1 MPSIEDIPTRPP
13 SGQDFGQAFNYS
25 VWTPDTT
32 ISLCQV
38 PWNSD
43 YRDIV
48 KFANDAA
55 LQDYLASNAAQPIKL
70 NRMTYARVGEPIR
83 INLPFNAVYKYNYIK
98 VTNPAQ
104 PITATYYDGNPQTM
118 GDTGRAYYYFITDVK
133 YLAPNTTEVQIQLD
147 VWQTFGF
154 DVTFGNCFIERGHI
168 GIANEL
174 AFANNGRDYLTI
186 PEGMDIGDEYS
197 IYQSYVTDVNVE
209 GAEASPACWV
219 MMGIGADIT
228 KDPGTVDAPKLK
240 MASGS
245 RVEGLPQGCD
255 IIFFKSI
262 NDFTNTMI
270 AFANTPWVTETIQFI
285 MAIPPVYGAD
295 TYMHEIDVHGV
306 ELASVKSYRLTG
318 TYEPNYDSVVKE
330 NWRNDAT
337 ANLPE
342 RYRHLTKFLTYPYTI
357 VEMTT
362 YSGQPLILKP
372 ELMPGS
378 DIEVTTIQHVSP
390 PSPRWAIIP
399 KHYNAAMLSGDPV
412 LSGEYLDFATFLT
425 DFPQFTVMNNGY
437 LNYLASN
444 RNQINYQYSAANWDY
459 TRAMQ
464 QNDVQYGQ
472 ANSAIQNQSSQYVAD
487 TNARNSSMQLNNQ
500 MTGANASRNIIANGV
515 GDVAQGNIAAGI
527 GGALNTGVGAGM
539 AMYQNTAQTAIDQT
553 QATARVNANITASGY
568 VADTNKEYGQYAAK
582 GDYQS
587 SIAGINARVQDA
599 KMTQPTVAGQMGGE
613 SFLLWAHRGWNIY
626 TKVKQINFGVASMI
640 GEYWLRYGYAVNRF
654 GNVPAS
660 LKVMD
665 KFTYW
670 KLKETYITSAQC
682 PEVYKQTI
690 RGIFEKGVTVW
701 SNPADIGTI
710 DMASNTPLSG
720 ITL

>member
-1 MPSIEDIPTRPP
+1 MASIEDIPTRPP
-13 SGQDFGQAFNYS
+13 SPTDFGQSFNYS
-25 VWTPDTT
+25 VWTPNTV
-32 ISLCQV
+32 IQLCQV

-55 LQDYLASNAAQPIKL
+55 LQEYLSSGAAQPIQLKK
-70 NRMTYARVGEPIR
+70 MTYARVGEPIR
-83 INLPFNAVYKYNYIK
+83 INLPFNAVFKYNYIK
-98 VTNPAQ
+98 VSNPAQ
-104 PITATYYDGNPQTM
+104 PINATYYDDIGTHSM

-133 YLAPNTTEVQIQLD
+133 YLAPNTTEIQIQLD

-154 DVTFGNCFIERGHI
+154 DVTFGNCFIERGHV
-168 GIANEL
+168 GIAAENS
-174 AFANNGRDYLTI
+174 FSNNGRDFLTI
-186 PEGMDIGDEYS
+186 PEGLDIGDEYA
-197 IYQSYVTDVNVE
+197 IYQSYKTEVSESEN
-209 GAEASPACWV
+209 AMSCWV
-219 MMGIGADIT
+219 MMGIAADIT
-228 KDPGTVDAPKLK
+228 KDPGDVSSPKLK

-245 RVEGLPQGCD
+245 AVEQLPQGCD

-262 NDFTNTMI
+262 NDFTNI
-270 AFANTPWVTETIQFI
+270 LQGFKDTPWVTESIQFI
-285 MAIPPVYGAD
+285 MAIPPVQNVDSFLTEIEVWDQSPSWSAYRLSGLYEPDYD
-295 TYMHEIDVHGV
+295 T
-306 ELASVKSYRLTG
+306 SVKTS
-318 TYEPNYDSVVKE
+318 
-330 NWRNDAT
+330 WRTDAT
-337 ANLPE
+337 SNIPA
-342 RYRHLTKFLTYPYTI
+342 RYQHLKKFLTYPYTI
-357 VEMTT
+357 VELTT

-372 ELMPGS
+372 ELMPGN
-378 DIEVTTIQHVSP
+378 DITITTVQHVSP

-399 KHYNAAMLSGDPV
+399 KYYNAISAVGEV
-412 LSGEYLDFATFLT
+412 EVTGEYLDFATFLT

-444 RNQINYQYSAANWDY
+444 RNQINYQYASANWDY

-472 ANSAIQNQSSQYVAD
+472 ANSAIQNQANQLVAD
-487 TNARNSSMQLNNQ
+487 TNARYATNSLQNQ
-500 MTGANASRNIIANGV
+500 MTGANASRNIIANGT
-515 GDVAQGNIAAGI
+515 GDLAQGNVAGAV
-527 GGALNTGVGAGM
+527 GGALNSAVGAGM
-539 AMYQNTAQTAIDQT
+539 SMYQNSSQTAIDQT
-553 QATARVNANITASGY
+553 QQSAKVLSNTNTAGY

-582 GDYQS
+582 GDYQNT
-587 SIAGINARVQDA
+587 INGINARVRDA

-626 TKVKQINFGVASMI
+626 TKIKQINPGVMGMI

-654 GNVPAS
+654 GTVPSS

-682 PEVYKQTI
+682 PESYKQTI

-701 SNPADIGTI
+701 SNPSDIGTI

>member
-32 ISLCQV
+32 IELCQV

-48 KFANDAA
+48 KFNSDAD
-55 LQDYLASNAAQPIKL
+55 LQNYLSSNAAQPIKL
-70 NRMTYARVGEPIR
+70 NRLTYARVGEPIR
-83 INLPFNAVYKYNYIK
+83 INLPFNQVYRYNYIK

-104 PITATYYDGNPQTM
+104 PISATYYDGQPQSM
-118 GDTGRAYYYFITDVK
+118 GDVGRAYYYFITDVK
-133 YLAPNTTEVQIQLD
+133 YLAPNTTELQIQLD

-154 DVTFGNCFIERGHI
+154 DVSFGNCFIERGHI
-168 GIANEL
+168 GIAASN
-174 AFANNGRDYLTI
+174 AFSNNGRDYLTI
-186 PEGMDIGDEYS
+186 PEGLDIGDEYT
-197 IYQSYVTDVNVE
+197 IFQSYKSDVNADD
-209 GAEASPACWV
+209 AEASPACWV

-228 KDPGTVDAPKLK
+228 KNPGTVDNPKLK

-245 RVEGLPQGCD
+245 SVEALPQGCD

-262 NDFTNTMI
+262 NDFTNTMM
-270 AFANTPWVTETIQFI
+270 AFKEAPWVTETIQFI
-285 MAIPPVYGAD
+285 MAIPPVKNAE
-295 TYMHEIDVHGV
+295 TYMTEVIAHEQLPSV
-306 ELASVKSYRLTG
+306 ESYRLTG
-318 TYEPNYDSVVKE
+318 LYEPDYDTTVKTG
-330 NWRNDAT
+330 WRADAT
-337 ANLPE
+337 SNIPS
-342 RYRHLTKFLTYPYTI
+342 RYQHLKKFLTYPYTI
-357 VEMTT
+357 VELTT

-372 ELMPGS
+372 ELMPGE
-378 DIEVTTIQHVSP
+378 DITLTTIQHVSP

-399 KHYNAAMLSGDPV
+399 KYYNAVSATGDV
-412 LSGEYLDFATFLT
+412 ELTGEYLDFATFLT

-444 RNQINYQYSAANWDY
+444 RNQISYQYGSANWDY

-472 ANSAIQNQSSQYVAD
+472 ANAAIQNQSSQYVAD

-515 GDVAQGNIAAGI
+515 GDIAQGNIAAGV

-553 QATARVNANITASGY
+553 QATARVNANLTASGY

-582 GDYQS
+582 GDYQN

-599 KMTQPTVAGQMGGE
+599 KMTQPTVSGQMGGE

-626 TKVKQINFGVASMI
+626 TKIKQINPGIMGMI

-654 GNVPAS
+654 GTVPAS

-670 KLKETYITSAQC
+670 KLKETYIVSAQC
-682 PEVYKQTI
+682 PETYKQTI